1 MLDPFLPGQA
11 WSFYWISFDATN
23 PIKILYTRGKPR
35 RGFSNST
42 QLTSKKHDIN
52 RKLSRAVY
60 NSVDIKNGGEKMFL
74 NDDIL
79 SLYEENTAFIVEDID
94 DREHSVQQEEIKKED
109 YFRRFVALIVKN

>member
-1 MLDPFLPGQA
+1 
-11 WSFYWISFDATN
+11 
-23 PIKILYTRGKPR
+23 
-35 RGFSNST
+35 
-42 QLTSKKHDIN
+42 
-52 RKLSRAVY
+52 
-60 NSVDIKNGGEKMFL
+60 MFL